1 MSKKLVTLAATALTL
16 TIGGVYA
23 TWQYATGAV
32 DDVTATNTVTIEAV
46 GDATPKG
53 EIKVESNTLT
63 LSLDQTGTTDYT
75 AKLVSSGEIVISY
88 TPDTAHGSEAD
99 TIDLLC
105 TISYSE
111 STHSFTYDGAG
122 VTALFTVNTAT
133 LEQTNVG
140 GATQW
145 TITAA
150 DFVSCITLSNVEL
163 STLTKY
169 NEFKD
174 EVIDGGKP
182 TFTLTFS
189 EKTGA

>member
-32 DDVTATNTVTIEAV
+32 ENVTTTNTVTIEAL

-63 LSLDQTGTTDYT
+63 LSLDQTDTANYT
-75 AKLVSSGEIVISY
+75 AKLVYSGEIVVSY
-88 TPDTAHGSEAD
+88 TPDTTHGSEAD
-99 TIDLLC
+99 TINLLC

-111 STHSFTYDGAG
+111 GTHDFAYDTG

-133 LEQTNVG
+133 LEQNNVG
-140 GATQW
+140 GSTQW

-150 DFVSCITLSNVEL
+150 DFVNCITLSNVEL

-174 EVIDGGKP
+174 EVIDKGQP

-189 EKTGA
+189 EKTSA